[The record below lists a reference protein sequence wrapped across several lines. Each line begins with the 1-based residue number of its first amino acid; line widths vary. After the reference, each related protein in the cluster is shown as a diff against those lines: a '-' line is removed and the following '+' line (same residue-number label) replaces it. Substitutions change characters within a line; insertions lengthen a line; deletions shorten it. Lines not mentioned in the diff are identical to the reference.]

1 MEIGYKRQMNQSFM
15 TVQDQFESREVCEL
29 QMLANNGIPA
39 LLPVELQIADGE
51 ICYWYNIT
59 GYQSLADYLARK
71 QLNMEILL
79 LLLSGLGELYRQL
92 GEYLLAEGPLLLKE
106 EYIFL
111 DFAGK
116 GLAFTYVPGWE
127 EEPADAFQALMEHL
141 LQQLDHKD
149 RRAVE
154 TGYEMYQMSLQRELP
169 LEEMLKQ
176 VLHKYTVPGAVREES
191 GTLPHAA
198 EPVRS
203 AGPVEEQIVDWPGGA
218 IGKEWPGGAIGKE
231 RPGGAIGKERPGGSI
246 RKERTWAP
254 ETGGILDKLSRFHR
268 KEGLARAQK
277 PAEEPVFMTGQEEP
291 AVHPTE
297 LLCEHGQIQG
307 RLCYQGPKNWQD
319 LTLGKGDFLIGKK
332 RQEVD
337 GYLPERTVSR
347 IHARIEREGEDYYL
361 EDLNSTN
368 GTYLN
373 GERLEYRQKARLAFG
388 DRILFGN
395 VEYRFV

>member
-1 MEIGYKRQMNQSFM
+1 MEISYKRQMNQSFM
-15 TVQDQFESREVCEL
+15 TVQDQFECREACEL
-29 QMLANNGIPA
+29 QMLANNGIPS
-39 LLPVELQIADGE
+39 LLPVELQITDGE

-92 GEYLLAEGPLLLKE
+92 GEYLLSEGPLLLKE

-127 EEPADAFQALMEHL
+127 QEPADAFQALMEHL

-176 VLHKYTVPGAVREES
+176 VLHKYTIPGAAQEEPLS
-191 GTLPHAA
+191 TPLMA
-198 EPVRS
+198 EPMGGMGQGEDR
-203 AGPVEEQIVDWPGGA
+203 ALERGGGVEGR
-218 IGKEWPGGAIGKE
+218 E
-231 RPGGAIGKERPGGSI
+231 RGRMS
-246 RKERTWAP
+246 
-254 ETGGILDKLSRFHR
+254 ETGGILEKLSRFHKR
-268 KEGLARAQK
+268 ERVWRSRE
-277 PAEEPVFMTGQEEP
+277 PAEEPIFMTGQEE
-291 AVHPTE
+291 AASHPTE
-297 LLCEHGQIQG
+297 LLCGNGKIQG

-347 IHARIEREGEDYYL
+347 VHARIEREGEDYFL
-361 EDLNSTN
+361 QDLNSTN
-368 GTYLN
+368 GTFLN
-373 GERLEYRQKARLAFG
+373 GERLEYRQKARLAAG